1 MKATLLF
8 SAGIFAAATAA
19 FTYGDRQVSTTA
31 TTPVMEAALLPL
43 STVIE
48 YPIEIAPVVEV
59 SSESPRIALQAGH
72 WLAAEAPDELA
83 GIRSNGTRGGGKM
96 EWEVNLEIAR
106 LAAGMLEEAGYV
118 VDVLPATVPPS
129 YRADLFIAIHA
140 DGHNDTSISGFRAA
154 SRRDRSGRRGR
165 EFVSTPGS
173 EAVSA
178 RGREFVE
185 ILANEYRKTTNL
197 RRIGDVTRRMEN
209 YYAFNSRRFVH
220 SLHPETVGVILE
232 TGFLTNASDRR
243 IIVDAPLQSAR
254 GIADA
259 VLIYLAP
266 PPSQPAIVAAV
277 P

>member
-1 MKATLLF
+1 MRASLLI
-8 SAGIFAAATAA
+8 SAGIFAATTAA
-19 FTYGDRQVSTTA
+19 FTYGERESTTSA
-31 TTPVMEAALLPL
+31 M
-43 STVIE
+43 
-48 YPIEIAPVVEV
+48 APVVEATLLPISV
-59 SSESPRIALQAGH
+59 AIENPIEVAPSVETADRPRIALQAGH

-106 LAAGMLEEAGYV
+106 LAAGMLEEAGYI

-154 SRRDRSGRRGR
+154 SRRDRFGRRGR
-165 EFVSTPGS
+165 ELVSAPGS

-185 ILANEYRKTTNL
+185 ILANEYGRATNL

-232 TGFLTNASDRR
+232 TGFLTNASDRH
-243 IIVDAPLQSAR
+243 IIVDAPSKAAQ
-254 GIADA
+254 GIVGA
-259 VLIYLAP
+259 VQLYLAP
-266 PPSQPAIVAAV
+266 PDPQPAAVADV